1 MATTTAVLQN
11 LAAQWAVPDDPTLI
25 VDLIKRSGI
34 LQTALVLPSSHGN
47 KHKYK
52 YFNSLPSSAFR
63 ALGAGIVP
71 SAISHNT
78 AAIDL
83 WDVSALAQEDA
94 TEIEAYPGG
103 KAGWIRANM
112 GAFIEGMGQTIA
124 KQIIYGTDITFGSTA
139 GFLGLHQYTKANS
152 NVIQAGGTTGS
163 RTSIFAVRWD
173 ASNGASLRVNA
184 GTTGN
189 LIKVNDI
196 TPVNPALVVTSTTTN
211 AQLPVYS
218 WWLNAFM
225 TLINPA
231 DTASAVITQVDASNA
246 PTYTEMNQLLDYV
259 DAGSGQ
265 TYIYCNSLGARMIA
279 SLKDTKLNL
288 FSETMNYND
297 YVSSWRGVPIIID
310 NNILS
315 TETTALD

>member
-11 LAAQWAVPDDPTLI
+11 LAAQWAVPDDPTII

-71 SAISHNT
+71 SAISQNT

-103 KAGWIRANM
+103 KAGWVKANM

-124 KQIIYGTDITFGSTA
+124 KQIIYGTDPTFGGTN
-139 GFLGLHQYTKANS
+139 GFLGLHQYAKANGK
-152 NVIQAGGTTGS
+152 VTEQKAGTTAS

-173 ASNGASLRVNA
+173 ATNGASLRVNA

-189 LIKVNDI
+189 LLKVNDI
-196 TPVNPALVVTSTTTN
+196 TPVKPALVVTSTTTN
-211 AQLPVYS
+211 AQLPVFS
-218 WWLNAFM
+218 WWLNAYM
-225 TLINPA
+225 SLVIPA
-231 DTASAVITQVDASNA
+231 ATACAAITQIDSTHI
-246 PTYTEMNQLLDYV
+246 PTADNMNELLDAV

-265 TYIYCNSLGARMIA
+265 TYIYANSFGARMISTLKSGKL
-279 SLKDTKLNL
+279 SLYNEST
-288 FSETMNYND
+288 TYND
-297 YVSSWRGVPIIID
+297 YVATGVAFPSS
-310 NNILS
+310 
-315 TETTALD
+315 